1 MIELRISPGG
11 RRSLVHLPAV
21 PDAVVRQAEASF
33 IRLPRAG
40 RDGRDGR
47 VMVPPPRGFE
57 AVITQMMYA
66 DGDDIDTNLRRIQQE
81 KNALYSKAISGDK
94 EAADAIQLRIHAQ
107 IRLLEE
113 KRMVQDRERN
123 PISAALVPVYTA

>member
-11 RRSLVHLPAV
+11 RRSLVHLPVV

-33 IRLPRAG
+33 IRLHRV
-40 RDGRDGR
+40 GRDGR